1 MTKKVYLKTGKRTAK
16 SILVNTEQE
25 EQAIQILNR
34 DTERSIKAQET
45 YNRRCVS
52 FETVYEDGHSYE
64 PTGNLPTPEEECLD
78 KENREELKTLVFLA
92 LGKLTKT
99 QRLIVHKYFWEEKN
113 QVEIAE
119 ELGVTKANVSITLTR
134 AMNNL
139 KKLLEKN

>member
-25 EQAIQILNR
+25 EYAIKVLNR

-52 FETVYEDGHSYE
+52 FETAYENGHSYE
-64 PTGNLPTPEEECLD
+64 PTDNAPTPEDQYVE
-78 KENREELKTLVFLA
+78 KENREELKNLIFLA
-92 LGKLTKT
+92 LGKLTEQ
-99 QRLIVHKYFWEEKN
+99 QRTIVHKYFWGEKS

>member
-1 MTKKVYLKTGKRTAK
+1 MTKKVFLKTGKHSAK
-16 SILVNTEQE
+16 QVSVENEQE
-25 EQAIQILNR
+25 EYAIKVLNR

-52 FETVYEDGHSYE
+52 FETAYEDGHSYE
-64 PTGNLPTPEEECLD
+64 PTDNAPTPEEAYVE
-78 KENREELKTLVFLA
+78 KENREELKNLIFLA

-99 QRLIVHKYFWEEKN
+99 QRLIVHKYFWEEKS